1 MICKLYIETSI
12 KWSHPGDGIVGI
24 ALAVDDHDHDAKT
37 IYGFVKNC
45 SESKAVII
53 AITRALDYCSRY
65 KDIELNISCNQ
76 VGHAL
81 INGWL
86 DKWEDN
92 FYLGA
97 NKKVI
102 KHAKEWHELYQ
113 KLRGKS
119 LKIHLNEFNGYR
131 NHLNFEC
138 LRRMAKHERILQSV
152 ESGKK

>member
-24 ALAVDDHDHDAKT
+24 ALAVDDHDAKT

-53 AITRALDYCSRY
+53 AFTKALEYCSRY

-86 DKWEDN
+86 DKWEAN
-92 FYLGA
+92 YYLGA
-97 NKKVI
+97 DKKVI

-131 NHLNFEC
+131 NYLNCEC

-152 ESGKK
+152 EDGKK

>member
-1 MICKLYIETSI
+1 MIAKFYIETSI
-12 KWSHPGDGIVGI
+12 KWSKPGDGVVGI
-24 ALAVDDHDHDAKT
+24 ALAVDDYDAKT

-53 AITRALDYCSRY
+53 AFTKALEYCSRY
-65 KDIELNISCNQ
+65 KEIELHISCDF

-86 DKWEDN
+86 EKWEKEL
-92 FYLGA
+92 YLGA

-152 ESGKK
+152 ESSKK

>member
-1 MICKLYIETSI
+1 MIAKLYIETSI
-12 KWSHPGDGIVGI
+12 KWSQPGDGVVGI
-24 ALAVDDHDHDAKT
+24 ALAVDDYDAKT

-53 AITRALDYCSRY
+53 AFTKALEYCSSY
-65 KDIELNISCNQ
+65 QEIELHTSCSF
-76 VGHAL
+76 VGNAL

-86 DKWEDN
+86 SHWEAN
-92 FYLGA
+92 HYLGA
-97 NKKVI
+97 DKKVI
-102 KHAKEWHELYQ
+102 KHAKEWHELFQ

-152 ESGKK
+152 ESCKK

>member
-1 MICKLYIETSI
+1 MIAKLYIETSI

-24 ALAVDDHDHDAKT
+24 ALAVDDHDAKT

-53 AITRALDYCSRY
+53 AFTKALEYCSRY

-86 DKWEDN
+86 DKWESD

-102 KHAKEWHELYQ
+102 KHAKEWHDLYQ

-131 NHLNFEC
+131 NYLNCEC

-152 ESGKK
+152 EDGKK

>member
-12 KWSHPGDGIVGI
+12 KWSHPGDGVVGI
-24 ALAVDDHDHDAKT
+24 ALAVDDHDAKT
-37 IYGFVKNC
+37 IYGFVKKC
-45 SESKAVII
+45 SEAKAVII

-65 KDIELNISCNQ
+65 TEIELNISCDF

-86 DKWEDN
+86 EKWEKEL
-92 FYLGA
+92 YLGA
-97 NKKVI
+97 DKKVI
-102 KHAKEWHELYQ
+102 KHAKEWHELYL

-119 LKIHLNEFNGYR
+119 LKVHLNEFNGYR
-131 NHLNFEC
+131 NYLNSEC

-152 ESGKK
+152 EGCEK

>member
-12 KWSHPGDGIVGI
+12 KWSHPGDGVVGI
-24 ALAVDDHDHDAKT
+24 ALAVDDHDAKT
-37 IYGFVKNC
+37 IYGFVKKC
-45 SESKAVII
+45 SEAKAVII
-53 AITRALDYCSRY
+53 AITKALDYCSRY
-65 KDIELNISCNQ
+65 KDIELNISCDQ

-86 DKWEDN
+86 DNWEDN
-92 FYLGA
+92 LYLGA

-102 KHAKEWHELYQ
+102 KHAKEWHELYL

-131 NHLNFEC
+131 NYLNSEC

-152 ESGKK
+152 EGCEK

>member
-1 MICKLYIETSI
+1 MIAKLYIETSI

-24 ALAVDDHDHDAKT
+24 ALAVDDHDAKT

-53 AITRALDYCSRY
+53 AFTKALEYCSRY
-65 KDIELNISCNQ
+65 KDIELNISSNQ
-76 VGHAL
+76 VGYAL

-86 DKWEDN
+86 DKWEAN
-92 FYLGA
+92 YYLGA
-97 NKKVI
+97 DKKVI

-131 NHLNFEC
+131 NYLNCEC

-152 ESGKK
+152 EDGKK

>member
-1 MICKLYIETSI
+1 MIAKLYIETSI

-24 ALAVDDHDHDAKT
+24 ALAVDDHDAKT

-53 AITRALDYCSRY
+53 AFTKALEYCSRY

-86 DKWEDN
+86 DKWEAN
-92 FYLGA
+92 YYLGA
-97 NKKVI
+97 DKKVI

-131 NHLNFEC
+131 NYLNCEC

-152 ESGKK
+152 EDGKK

>member
-12 KWSHPGDGIVGI
+12 KWSRPGDGVVGI
-24 ALAVDDHDHDAKT
+24 ALAVDDHDAKT

-45 SESKAVII
+45 SEAKAVII
-53 AITRALDYCSRY
+53 AITKALDYCSRY
-65 KDIELNISCNQ
+65 TEIELNISCDF

-86 DKWEDN
+86 EKWEKEL
-92 FYLGA
+92 YLGA
-97 NKKVI
+97 DKKVI

-131 NHLNFEC
+131 NYLNSEC

-152 ESGKK
+152 DGCEK

>member
-12 KWSHPGDGIVGI
+12 KWSRPGNGVVGI
-24 ALAVDDHDHDAKT
+24 AIAVDNHDAKT

-45 SESKAVII
+45 SEAKAVII
-53 AITRALDYCSRY
+53 AITKALDYCSRY
-65 KDIELNISCNQ
+65 KDIELNISCDQ

-86 DKWEDN
+86 DNWEAN
-92 FYLGA
+92 LYLGA

-102 KHAKEWHELYQ
+102 KHAKEWHELFL

-131 NHLNFEC
+131 NYLNSEC
-138 LRRMAKHERILQSV
+138 LRRMAKHERIFQSV
-152 ESGKK
+152 DGCEK

>member
-1 MICKLYIETSI
+1 MIAKLYIETSI

-24 ALAVDDHDHDAKT
+24 AIAVDDHDAKT
-37 IYGFVKNC
+37 VYGFVKNC
-45 SESKAVII
+45 TESKAVII
-53 AITRALDYCSRY
+53 GITRALSYCSSY
-65 KDIELNISCNQ
+65 KEIELNISCSF

-86 DKWEDN
+86 RNWEDN
-92 FYLGA
+92 LYLGS

-152 ESGKK
+152 ESGEK

>member
-12 KWSHPGDGIVGI
+12 KWSHPGDGVVGI
-24 ALAVDDHDHDAKT
+24 AIAVDDHDAKT
-37 IYGFVKNC
+37 IYGFVKKC
-45 SESKAVII
+45 SEAKAVII

-65 KDIELNISCNQ
+65 TEIELNISCDF

-86 DKWEDN
+86 EKWEKEL
-92 FYLGA
+92 YLGA
-97 NKKVI
+97 DKKVI
-102 KHAKEWHELYQ
+102 KHAKEWHELFL

-119 LKIHLNEFNGYR
+119 LKVHLNEFNGYR
-131 NHLNFEC
+131 NYLNCEC

-152 ESGKK
+152 EGCEK

>member
-1 MICKLYIETSI
+1 MIAKLYIETSI

-24 ALAVDDHDHDAKT
+24 ALAVDDHDAKT
-37 IYGFVKNC
+37 IYGFVRNC

-53 AITRALDYCSRY
+53 AFTKALEYCSSY
-65 KDIELNISCNQ
+65 QEIELHTSCSF

-86 DKWEDN
+86 SHWEAN
-92 FYLGA
+92 LYLGA
-97 NKKVI
+97 DKKVI
-102 KHAKEWHELYQ
+102 KHAKEWHELFL
-113 KLRGKS
+113 KLKGKS

-131 NHLNFEC
+131 NYLNCEC

-152 ESGKK
+152 EGCEK